1 MATLTE
7 RKSKAG
13 TVSYKIKWTQGGRDG
28 SYESETFTN
37 KRRALRFQT
46 EVEAAGNRWPDG
58 WVRGYGYGSPP
69 DPATST
75 DFESYGLAYV
85 AQIVELTPGQRSRY
99 RSQIRTLAALAV
111 LDAPCFET
119 IEDTTEADVKR
130 WLIHWPRAIKT
141 KANYH
146 GLLYGVFQH
155 AVEAGLIP
163 INPCAK
169 TAPTRKAIRAEAPD
183 HVYLTEPELETLL
196 GAANEDIRDL
206 ITVAVGTG
214 LRFGEITALWVD
226 DIDLAHS
233 VLHVNKAW
241 KDDGADGEQEIPP
254 WLRKRL
260 APKHTMRRHHLGKPK
275 TAKSRRT
282 VEYGEVVRDA
292 LRRLTDVRA
301 NDDFVFV
308 TQARGTSTALRWAG
322 GLPWYQSDFYEG
334 RWVPALT
341 AARAAGLPKAP
352 RFHDLR
358 HTYVAW
364 AVASGADL
372 PYIQAQLGHESI
384 TTTID
389 TYGHLMPNSNRH
401 VTHAF
406 DRAMRGGKIERFQGL
421 SAAR

>member
-1 MATLTE
+1 L
-7 RKSKAG
+7 
-13 TVSYKIKWTQGGRDG
+13 G
-28 SYESETFTN
+28 S
-37 KRRALRFQT
+37 
-46 EVEAAGNRWPDG
+46 
-58 WVRGYGYGSPP
+58 SPP
-69 DPATST
+69 SDTLKQAP
-75 DFESYGLAYV
+75 DL
-85 AQIVELTPGQRSRY
+85 RK
-99 RSQIRTLAALAV
+99 RSQEFSLE
-111 LDAPCFET
+111 APCFKT

-146 GLLYGVFQH
+146 GLLYGASQH

-169 TAPTRKAIRAEAPD
+169 TAPTRNAIRAEAPD

-226 DIDLAHS
+226 GIDLAHS

-241 KDDGADGEQEIPP
+241 SDDGRDGEQEIPP

-282 VEYGEVVRDA
+282 VEYGGVVSDA
-292 LRRLTDVRA
+292 FRRLTHGRA

-308 TQARGTSTALRWAG
+308 TLARGTSTARRWAG

-334 RWVPALT
+334 RWVPAPA
-341 AARAAGLPKAP
+341 AARAG
-352 RFHDLR
+352 
-358 HTYVAW
+358 
-364 AVASGADL
+364 
-372 PYIQAQLGHESI
+372 
-384 TTTID
+384 
-389 TYGHLMPNSNRH
+389 RH
-401 VTHAF
+401 VAHAF
-406 DRAMRGGKIERFQGL
+406 DRALRGGKIERYEGCRRRAENRGGPVVGSGHL
-421 SAAR
+421 SGRTTGSTVLIWAW